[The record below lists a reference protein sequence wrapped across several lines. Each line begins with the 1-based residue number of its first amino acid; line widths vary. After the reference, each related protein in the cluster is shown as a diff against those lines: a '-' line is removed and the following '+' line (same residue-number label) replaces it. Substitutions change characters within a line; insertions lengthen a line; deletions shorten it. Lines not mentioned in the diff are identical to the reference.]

1 MFILD
6 YYYVLFIHPIRFCHF
21 TAMYTD
27 ASEEY
32 NIDDEEE
39 IGIGDPLRFDQL
51 AQLFE
56 LDHYGRIHVSSSN
69 VLLPA
74 EHNRDNFE
82 SRQAL
87 ERKSSHFEKQPN
99 VYNILIDA
107 RLKFNTNNRSRTSSS
122 DLLLYSSST
131 EHDHTVHL
139 SNSSKNQERTD
150 SQAGGDVRG
159 NYIQS
164 LNKDGRIDLPRS
176 SNTSNYLVNGSAR
189 SYNSILINKYS
200 KNMNLSTAQPEFNSS
215 KIQMSSDMKNG
226 SVKDENSNTSSL
238 ILKPS
243 YNIFGRDYK
252 FYDQLV
258 ETLRIKNN
266 SAEDSID
273 LAIDDEDFPIVN
285 QAKGKENR
293 ESEGI
298 GNETYSAPKIHFVFV
313 NEETSEMK
321 KWKTRFLEEELKL
334 IRLKQEYIQHK
345 VIFCLFVELC
355 IDHINIFIYK
365 VYYNFHISS
374 T

>member
-1 MFILD
+1 MPLLCL
-6 YYYVLFIHPIRFCHF
+6 YYVLFIHPICFCHF
-21 TAMYTD
+21 TAVYMD

-32 NIDDEEE
+32 NIDDEKE
-39 IGIGDPLRFDQL
+39 IGIGDPLTFEQL
-51 AQLFE
+51 AHLFE
-56 LDHYGRIHVSSSN
+56 LEHYGRIQVTSSN
-69 VLLPA
+69 VLIPA
-74 EHNRDNFE
+74 EHTRDNFE

-87 ERKSSHFEKQPN
+87 ESKSSHFEKQRN

-122 DLLLYSSST
+122 DLLLHSSST

-139 SNSSKNQERTD
+139 SNSSKNQERIG

-164 LNKDGRIDLPRS
+164 PNNDGQMNLPRS
-176 SNTSNYLVNGSAR
+176 NNTSNSLVNGSAR

-226 SVKDENSNTSSL
+226 SVNDENSNKSSL

-243 YNIFGRDYK
+243 YNIFGRDYN

-258 ETLRIKNN
+258 EKLRIKNG
-266 SAEDSID
+266 SAEDSIN
-273 LAIDDEDFPIVN
+273 LAMDDEDLPIVN

-345 VIFCLFVELC
+345 VIFCLVVELF
-355 IDHINIFIYK
+355 IDHIK
-365 VYYNFHISS
+365 
-374 T
+374 